1 MSVPAP
7 EDPGFRYP
15 QFVGEQTE
23 HEAVAPSALKE
34 TCERSNLRGRTRC
47 ARRL

>member
-1 MSVPAP
+1 MCSILEPHTSVPAP

-23 HEAVAPSALKE
+23 HEAVAPSALE
-34 TCERSNLRGRTRC
+34 GDV
-47 ARRL
+47 